1 MSNNDSDSP
10 TSTPDE
16 EISSTESVSQTT
28 ATGRRKKEAKGK
40 VRLRGV
46 LVSLAVLGLLVGAV
60 SVATPTIKSF
70 ISGPPDFPGPGH
82 GDVQI
87 EIASGDTIAKIG
99 NVLKAAGVVKSVDAF
114 VAAANENPKSAHIQP
129 GFFAMKLEMNSTEA
143 ISLLVAGD
151 SKVVTRVTIPEG
163 KRASWIIETLAKET
177 KIPAKDFDKS
187 LKKAEALGLPKVA
200 KGNVE
205 GFLFPATYE
214 FSPTATSDD
223 VLKAMFDK
231 FNSVS
236 ASIELEAKA
245 KNLNL
250 SAYDIIKVAS
260 MVEVEA
266 HPTDFA
272 KVSRVVYN
280 RLAAPMPLGFDS
292 TIAYGLNRATDAGVE
307 ISAEELAVDTP
318 YNSRM
323 HAGLPPTPIGNPGEA
338 AIIAA
343 LNPED
348 GPWLFFVTTDLVTQ
362 ETKFT
367 DSESEFNKFVL
378 EYQASCEAHKDI
390 CYGN

>member
-1 MSNNDSDSP
+1 MSDMNSFPNEDSSSVVSADATTTSP
-10 TSTPDE
+10 RS
-16 EISSTESVSQTT
+16 
-28 ATGRRKKEAKGK
+28 ARRKPSGSSSKKK
-40 VRLRGV
+40 LRGI
-46 LVSLAVLGLLVGAV
+46 LISLTVIGVIFGAGT
-60 SVATPTIKSF
+60 VATPIVKSF
-70 ISGPPDFPGPGH
+70 ISGPPDFPGPGR
-82 GDVQI
+82 GEVQI
-87 EIASGDTIAKIG
+87 EVAAGDTIAKIG

-114 VAAANENPKSAHIQP
+114 VAAANENSKSSRIQP
-129 GFFAMKLEMNSTEA
+129 GFFIMKLEMNSTDA
-143 ISLLVAGD
+143 MSLLIAGE

-163 KRASWIIETLAKET
+163 KRASWIIDTLVKAT
-177 KIPAKDFDKS
+177 KIPQKDFDKS
-187 LKKAEALGLPKVA
+187 LENAESLGLPTIA

-214 FSPTATSDD
+214 FNPSATSDD
-223 VLKAMFDK
+223 ILRAMFDK

-236 ASIELEAKA
+236 KAIELDLKA

-250 SAYDIIKVAS
+250 TAYDIIKVAS

-292 TIAYGLNRATDAGVE
+292 TIAYGLNRAADAGVE

-318 YNSRM
+318 YNSRI
-323 HAGLPPTPIGNPGEA
+323 HGGLPPTPIGNPGEA
-338 AIIAA
+338 AIFAA
-343 LNPED
+343 LNPET

-367 DSESEFNKFVL
+367 DSESEFNKFVE
-378 EYQASCEAHKDI
+378 EYRASCEANKDI
-390 CYGN
+390 CYGS

>member
-1 MSNNDSDSP
+1 MTEHDSESDLSSSND
-10 TSTPDE
+10 
-16 EISSTESVSQTT
+16 VT
-28 ATGRRKKEAKGK
+28 AENAKNAGRRRKSSSGK
-40 VRLRGV
+40 PRLRGIV
-46 LVSLAVLGLLVGAV
+46 ISLAVLGLFAGAI
-60 SVATPTIKSF
+60 SVAAPTVKSF

-87 EIASGDTIAKIG
+87 EIATGDTIAKIG

-114 VAAANENPKSAHIQP
+114 VAAANENPKSSRIQP
-129 GFFAMKLEMNSTEA
+129 GFFSMKLEMNSTDA
-143 ISLLVAGD
+143 ISLLIAGD

-163 KRASWIIETLAKET
+163 KRASWIIDTLSKQT

-187 LKKAEALGLPKVA
+187 LKNAEALGLPAVA

-214 FSPTATSDD
+214 FNPTATSDD
-223 VLKAMFDK
+223 VLRAMFDK
-231 FNSVS
+231 FNSVA

-245 KNLNL
+245 KNLKL

-307 ISAEELAVDTP
+307 ISAQELAVDTP
-318 YNSRM
+318 YNSRI

-338 AIIAA
+338 AIRAA
-343 LNPED
+343 LNPES
-348 GPWLFFVTTDLVTQ
+348 GPWLYFVTTDLVSQ

-390 CYGN
+390 CYGK